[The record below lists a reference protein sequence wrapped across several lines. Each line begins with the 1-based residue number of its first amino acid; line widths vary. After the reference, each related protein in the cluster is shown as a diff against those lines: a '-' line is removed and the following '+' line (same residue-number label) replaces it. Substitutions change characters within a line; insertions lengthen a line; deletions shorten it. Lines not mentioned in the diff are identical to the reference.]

1 MNSQDLKGVRAI
13 LGHPLFLLVIGS
25 IIGSL
30 LIPWIGDKISRNKV
44 VQDARLRK
52 AIEIVDNNTKTVS
65 QLNSMVTRLTSF
77 HENNVRRSPA
87 PDKLR
92 ELQEKLVEDMDSRW
106 AEFEKTG
113 WWWYQDLNDE
123 AVILGMIPAEGSATL
138 RQHVNAYHDNILA
151 TSNAM
156 KLLWN
161 PCTAADYDYKNG
173 KIEKVRDEMNQKLAN
188 LFNERIQLVNNLV
201 NDFTRPSG

>member
-1 MNSQDLKGVRAI
+1 LSLLFRHVSGWIEEPAQYRILPKPAKSSIKGDMPMNSQDLKGVRAI

-123 AVILGMIPAEGSATL
+123 AVILGMIPAGGSATL
-138 RQHVNAYHDNILA
+138 RQHVNAYHDN
-151 TSNAM
+151 S
-156 KLLWN
+156 
-161 PCTAADYDYKNG
+161 
-173 KIEKVRDEMNQKLAN
+173 
-188 LFNERIQLVNNLV
+188 
-201 NDFTRPSG
+201 RPQTP